1 MIIIGIDNNEHKI
14 KFQKAVGLGQ
24 QAHVEA
30 IELAEE
36 LFSKGDYP
44 EILDKGVADYIAAH
58 GPMPQEPVTLVMPD
72 CMVTLDIITLPTMS
86 RRTMGDTF
94 RTEFHN
100 LYKNHDELL
109 SFPTVINANKKTTT
123 YLLTLIRKDKLQRF
137 REVLAGHNL
146 KLERATCAATARC
159 EALTDQHSKL
169 HRDTYLF
176 LDVKDHSSEIVLYNK
191 GQLFG
196 FASLPFGKDALPN
209 DRVINEYDLYSH
221 DIADLA
227 VINAREK
234 AKAAKLTMAAEE
246 ENFNAGVVLDNPEGG
261 TAMSKQDIMA
271 MAQEMQAE
279 EAAEAEAAAA
289 AAAAEAD
296 AEDELDTEEEEA
308 APVVQSTPQ
317 GKRYVKKARK
327 LPVFMQRP
335 VPETPN
341 GMVLENFRAFQ
352 VRLLNYVRTCKLND
366 SIPNPDYVV
375 VNLPQEY
382 EFLFQMLDAQ
392 EDNGISFRLLCSD
405 GHSSIL
411 QDLEM
416 HGATKLN
423 PRGKNPIF

>member
-14 KFQKAVGLGQ
+14 KVQQAAGLGQ
-24 QAHVEA
+24 QAHVDTV
-30 IELAEE
+30 ELAGD
-36 LFSKGDYP
+36 LFNRGDYP
-44 EILDKGVADYIAAH
+44 EILDKGLADYIEAH
-58 GPMPQEPVTLVMPD
+58 GALPQDSVTLVIPD
-72 CMVTLDIITLPTMS
+72 CMVTMDIITLPTMA
-86 RRTMGDTF
+86 RRTMGETF
-94 RTEFHN
+94 RTEYQN
-100 LYKNHDELL
+100 LYKNHDELI
-109 SFPTVINANKKTTT
+109 SYPVVINANKKTTT

-146 KLERATCAATARC
+146 KLERAVSAATARC
-159 EALTDQHSKL
+159 EALTDQHAKL

-196 FASLPFGKDALPN
+196 FASLPFGKDALS
-209 DRVINEYDLYSH
+209 DDHVISEYDLYSH

-246 ENFNAGVVLDNPEGG
+246 ENFNAGVVLENPEGG

-279 EAAEAEAAAA
+279 EAAAAEAAAA
-289 AAAAEAD
+289 EAAAADTDAD
-296 AEDELDTEEEEA
+296 DEVEEEET
-308 APVVQSTPQ
+308 APVVQNTPQ

-352 VRLLNYVRTCKLND
+352 VRMLNYARSCKLHEAL
-366 SIPNPDYVV
+366 PNPDYIV
-375 VNLPQEY
+375 VNLPKEY
-382 EFLFQMLDAQ
+382 EFLFQMLNAQ
-392 EDNGISFRLLCSD
+392 EDNGLSFRLLCDD
-405 GHSSIL
+405 GHSNIL
-411 QDLEM
+411 TDLEM
-416 HGATKLN
+416 HGATKIN

>member
-1 MIIIGIDNNEHKI
+1 MIIIAIDNNEHKI
-14 KFQKAVGLGQ
+14 KVQKAAGLGQ
-24 QAHVEA
+24 QPQVQA

-36 LFSKGDYP
+36 LFNRGDYP
-44 EILDKGVADYIAAH
+44 EILDKGMADYIAAY
-58 GPMPQEPVTLVMPD
+58 GALPPEPVTLVIPD
-72 CMVTLDIITLPTMS
+72 CMVTMDIITLPTMS

-94 RTEFHN
+94 RTEYHN

-123 YLLTLIRKDKLQRF
+123 YQLTLIRKDKLQRF

-146 KLERATCAATARC
+146 KLERATSAAAARC
-159 EALTDQHSKL
+159 EALTDQHAKL

-176 LDVKDHSSEIVLYNK
+176 LDVKDHSSEIVLYSK

-196 FASLPFGKDALPN
+196 FASLPFGTDALPN
-209 DRVINEYDLYSH
+209 DQVIDEYNLYTH

-246 ENFNAGVVLDNPEGG
+246 ENFNAGVVLDNAEGG
-261 TAMSKQDIMA
+261 GAAMSKQDILA

-289 AAAAEAD
+289 AAEAAAE
-296 AEDELDTEEEEA
+296 AEDELEEEEA
-308 APVVQSTPQ
+308 APVIQATPQ

-335 VPETPN
+335 IPETPN
-341 GMVLENFRAFQ
+341 GMVMENFRSFQ
-352 VRLLNYVRTCKLND
+352 VRMLNYARSCALND
-366 SIPNPDYVV
+366 NLPNPEYIV
-375 VNLPQEY
+375 VNLPKEY
-382 EFLFQMLDAQ
+382 DFLFQMLNAQ
-392 EDNGISFRLLCSD
+392 EDTGMEFRLLCED
-405 GHSSIL
+405 GHSNIL
-411 QDLEM
+411 TDLEM